1 MNQNTYTHHHRAG
14 FTLIEVVVTIVM
26 AAIAVAVLLPFLSDV
41 FLRSHEPRRQ
51 LVEAME
57 LHAAM
62 ESLVA
67 RHTNRLAVF
76 HETVGPEGTLVDG
89 HFLLVENRY
98 TGFLG
103 GQESGTST
111 NLLKITLE
119 NTLGERVTRFFT
131 VPL

>member
-1 MNQNTYTHHHRAG
+1 MKQSIDTRHHHAG
-14 FTLIEVVVTIVM
+14 FTLIEVVVTIVI
-26 AAIAVAVLLPFLSDV
+26 AAIAVAALLPFLSDV
-41 FLRSHEPRRQ
+41 FLRSHEPRVQ

-67 RHTNRLAVF
+67 RHTNRLDVF
-76 HETVGPEGTLVDG
+76 HQAVGPEGTLVDG
-89 HFLLVENRY
+89 RFLLVENRY
-98 TGFLG
+98 TGFAG
-103 GQESGTST
+103 GQEYGSNT

>member
-1 MNQNTYTHHHRAG
+1 MKQSIYTRHHRDG
-14 FTLIEVVVTIVM
+14 FTLIEVVVTIVI
-26 AAIAVAVLLPFLSDV
+26 AAIAVAALLPFLSDV
-41 FLRSHEPRRQ
+41 FLRSHEPRVQ

-67 RHTNRLAVF
+67 RHTNRLDVF
-76 HETVGPEGTLVDG
+76 HQAVGPEGTLVDG
-89 HFLLVENRY
+89 RFLLVENRY
-98 TGFLG
+98 TGFDG
-103 GQESGTST
+103 GQEYGSNT